1 MKLFIYYF
9 ILLEIGHFIVLL
21 ISLEFY
27 FSSIK
32 LFKFVCTLSRV
43 INFIFCLYD
52 SIQFENGK

>member
-52 SIQFENGK
+52 SDTI